1 MLFKRLYQSY
11 LCAVAGALLLG
22 TSVLASAQ
30 GYPSKAVK
38 VIIPFP
44 PGGPTDTVGRMLA
57 QKLSEETGQSFIVEN
72 RPGGQGVIGGDA
84 VAKSAADG
92 YTLLFSASTFTTTPM
107 TLKSSPYDVVKDFTP
122 IALVGK
128 GPLAVSVNK
137 KLPIRNIK
145 ELISYAQA
153 HPGKMSFAIGSQ
165 ASAGH
170 LSTEL
175 LKRAGKIDYLV
186 VPYKGSSPAYQ
197 DLIGGAID
205 GFIDPVLGVMSYH
218 KSGMVR
224 VVAVTSRDR
233 LPSMPD
239 VPTVAETVPGYEFYS
254 WYGLWGPSNLPADVT
269 KRLNAAVNKAL
280 ASDLRTRLAEQ
291 GYLLSPGTPED
302 FARFQKEDMVRSA
315 KIVAEA
321 KIRAE

>member
-1 MLFKRLYQSY
+1 M
-11 LCAVAGALLLG
+11 
-22 TSVLASAQ
+22 
-30 GYPSKAVK
+30 
-38 VIIPFP
+38 
-44 PGGPTDTVGRMLA
+44 
-57 QKLSEETGQSFIVEN
+57 VE
-72 RPGGQGVIGGDA
+72 R
-84 VAKSAADG
+84 
-92 YTLLFSASTFTTTPM
+92 FF
-107 TLKSSPYDVVKDFTP
+107 
-122 IALVGK
+122 
-128 GPLAVSVNK
+128 
-137 KLPIRNIK
+137 
-145 ELISYAQA
+145 
-153 HPGKMSFAIGSQ
+153 
-165 ASAGH
+165 
-170 LSTEL
+170 
-175 LKRAGKIDYLV
+175 
-186 VPYKGSSPAYQ
+186 YKGSAPAYQ

-269 KRLNAAVNKAL
+269 RRLNAAVNEAL

>member
-1 MLFKRLYQSY
+1 MAT
-11 LCAVAGALLLG
+11 AVAQ
-22 TSVLASAQ
+22 T
-30 GYPSKAVK
+30 YPSKAVR

-57 QKLSEETGQSFIVEN
+57 QKLAEQTGQSFIVDN
-72 RPGGQGVIGGDA
+72 RPGGQGIIGADA
-84 VAKSAADG
+84 VAKGAADG

-107 TLKSSPYDVVKDFTP
+107 TLKSSPYDVTRDFTP
-122 IALVGK
+122 VALVGK
-128 GPLAVSVNK
+128 GPLAVSVNR
-137 KLPIRNIK
+137 KLPINNIK
-145 ELISYAQA
+145 ELIAYAQA

-170 LSTEL
+170 LSTEM

-186 VPYKGSSPAYQ
+186 VPYKGSAPAYQ

-205 GFIDPVLGVMSYH
+205 GFIDPVLGALTYH

-224 VVAVTSRDR
+224 VVAVTSKDR

-239 VPTVAETVPGYEFYS
+239 VPTVGETVPGYEFYS
-254 WYGLWGPSNLPADVT
+254 WYGLWGPAKLPAEVT
-269 KRLNAAVNKAL
+269 RRLNAEVNKAL
-280 ASDLRTRLAEQ
+280 SSDLRARLAEQ

-302 FARFQKEDMVRSA
+302 FARFEKEDMARSA

>member
-1 MLFKRLYQSY
+1 MSFKELIQ
-11 LCAVAGALLLG
+11 LCGRGFAGVAILCGCTAVW
-22 TSVLASAQ
+22 AQ
-30 GYPSKAVK
+30 GYPSKAVR

-44 PGGPTDTVGRMLA
+44 PGGPTDTVGRMLT
-57 QKLSEETGQSFIVEN
+57 QKLTEETGQSFIVEN

-107 TLKSSPYDVVKDFTP
+107 ALKSTPYDVVKDFAP

-137 KLPIRNIK
+137 KLPIRNVK
-145 ELISYAQA
+145 ELVAYAQA
-153 HPGKMSFAIGSQ
+153 HPGKMTFAIGSQ

-186 VPYKGSSPAYQ
+186 VPYKGSAPAYQ

-205 GFIDPVLGVMSYH
+205 GFIDPVLGAMSYH

-224 VVAVTSRDR
+224 VVAVTSKDR

-239 VPTVAETVPGYEFYS
+239 VPTVGETVPGYEFYS
-254 WYGLWGPSNLPADVT
+254 WYGLWGPSKMSPDVV
-269 KRLNAAVNKAL
+269 KRLNALVNKAL
-280 ASDLRTRLAEQ
+280 DSDLRNRLVEQ
-291 GYLLSPGTPED
+291 GYLLTPGSAED
-302 FARFQKEDMVRSA
+302 FARFEKEDMARSA
-315 KIVAEA
+315 KIVSEA
-321 KIRAE
+321 KIRVD